1 MSDGKMAELQ
11 GARMVDVSSKDDT
24 VREAAAQAVVRM
36 SLETAAM
43 IDQGSIP
50 KGDVL
55 ATAKIAAI
63 MATKRTPDVLPL
75 CHPIA
80 ISGVD
85 VEIDLKLELGLL
97 EVCVTV
103 RSVGKTGVEMEAL
116 TGASIAALCV
126 YDMCKS
132 LERGIVIEKVILLA
146 KSGGRS
152 GNWVRK

>member
-75 CHPIA
+75 CPPNR
-80 ISGVD
+80 D
-85 VEIDLKLELGLL
+85 QW
-97 EVCVTV
+97 
-103 RSVGKTGVEMEAL
+103 
-116 TGASIAALCV
+116 
-126 YDMCKS
+126 
-132 LERGIVIEKVILLA
+132 RGR
-146 KSGGRS
+146 GD
-152 GNWVRK
+152 

>member
-36 SLETAAM
+36 SPETAAM
-43 IDQGSIP
+43 IDQRSIP

-85 VEIDLKLELGLL
+85 VEINLKLELGLL

-132 LERGIVIEKVILLA
+132 LERGIVIEKVMLLT

>member
-36 SLETAAM
+36 SPETAEK
-43 IDQGSIP
+43 IYQGSIP

-85 VEIDLKLELGLL
+85 VEIDLKLDLGLL
-97 EVCVTV
+97 EICVTV

-132 LERGIVIEKVILLA
+132 LERGIVIEKVVFTL
-146 KSGGRS
+146 K
-152 GNWVRK
+152 NY

>member
-132 LERGIVIEKVILLA
+132 LERGIVIEKVMLLT

>member
-1 MSDGKMAELQ
+1 MSDGKIDELQ

-36 SLETAAM
+36 SPETAAM

-85 VEIDLKLELGLL
+85 VETDLKLHLGLL
-97 EVCVTV
+97 EICVTV

-152 GNWVRK
+152 GNWVWK

>member
-36 SLETAAM
+36 SPETAAM
-43 IDQGSIP
+43 IDQRSIP

-132 LERGIVIEKVILLA
+132 LERGIVIEKVMLLT

>member
-1 MSDGKMAELQ
+1 MAELQ

-43 IDQGSIP
+43 IDKGSIP

>member
-1 MSDGKMAELQ
+1 MAELQ

>member
-1 MSDGKMAELQ
+1 MSDGKIDELQ

-36 SLETAAM
+36 SPETAEK
-43 IDQGSIP
+43 IYQGSIP

-85 VEIDLKLELGLL
+85 VEIDLKLDLGLL
-97 EVCVTV
+97 EICVTV

-152 GNWVRK
+152 GNWVWK